1 MSYDWFRIA
10 KREHLLAPEVPEL
23 KINVCAGL
31 RESAANNNQLALPNF
46 RHFSAL

>member
-1 MSYDWFRIA
+1 MRQHSA
-10 KREHLLAPEVPEL
+10 A
-23 KINVCAGL
+23 VCAGL